1 MATLER
7 QDAPSLPTHGLSWV
21 RQIDRHRSQTP
32 DRPALR
38 QDGRTVTWAELDDR
52 TRRLA
57 SVLAASGIA
66 AGDRVALLMT
76 NRLEFVE
83 TLVAAHRLG
92 AILVPLNFRLVA
104 SEIEYLLTDSGATA
118 VVVEQALVSGLPGT
132 AASLP
137 TVVVGSS
144 DVPGPP
150 EYESAIAAAAPSA
163 ADGPSDLSSPALIL
177 YTSGTTGRPKG
188 AVWTHENLIAGSIM
202 MIQVLRMTSDD
213 EVSAVTAPMFH
224 MASILHLVPTVFLG
238 YPTVVVP
245 SGNFDA
251 GDFLD
256 LLETERVTS
265 AFLVPT
271 QWQTVCEGQ
280 QARPRTLALRN
291 LAWGAAPAT
300 PGNLRAMSETFP
312 DASIVSSFGQTEA
325 SITLVLGGRDKL
337 GSVGRPLPLVDVRVV
352 DPDMNDVVQ
361 GEVGEIV
368 YRGPAVMAEFWNNPT
383 ATAEAFRGGWF
394 HSGDLVRQDEDGY
407 FHVVDRIKDMIIS
420 GGENIYSAEL
430 ETVLSEHPAI
440 AEVAV
445 VPAAHEKWGETPVA
459 FVVPV
464 SGDVDAQD
472 ILDFCGSRLARYKIP
487 TRVIGIDQLPRN
499 ATGKVQKVALRD
511 LIRD

>member
-1 MATLER
+1 METLAR
-7 QDAPSLPTHGLSWV
+7 PDAPSLPTYGLSWV

-57 SVLAASGIA
+57 AVLTESGIG
-66 AGDRVALLMT
+66 AGDRVAVLMT
-76 NRLEFVE
+76 NRVEFVE

-104 SEIEYLLTDSGATA
+104 SEVEYLLTDSGATA
-118 VVVEQALVSGLPGT
+118 VVVEETLLAGLPS
-132 AASLP
+132 AAATLP
-137 TVVVGSS
+137 TVVVGAS
-144 DVPGPP
+144 DAPGRLG
-150 EYESAIAAAAPSA
+150 YERAIAASDPSG
-163 ADGPSDLSSPALIL
+163 ADGPSDLSAPALIL

-202 MIQVLRMTSDD
+202 MMQVLRMTADD
-213 EVSAVTAPMFH
+213 EVSGVTAPMFH
-224 MASILHLVPTVFLG
+224 MASILHIVPTMFLG

-245 SGNFDA
+245 SGNFNAD
-251 GDFLD
+251 DFLD
-256 LLETERVTS
+256 MLETECVTS

-271 QWQTVCEGQ
+271 QWQMVCDGQ
-280 QARPRTLALRN
+280 QARPRTLSLRN

-300 PGNLRAMSETFP
+300 PANLRAMSETFP

-325 SITLVLGGRDKL
+325 SITLVLRGRDKL
-337 GSVGRPLPLVDVRVV
+337 GSVGRPLSLVDVRVV
-352 DPDMNDVVQ
+352 DPDMGDVAP
-361 GEVGEIV
+361 GEIGEIV
-368 YRGPAVMAEFWNNPT
+368 YRGPAVMSEFWNNPA
-383 ATAEAFRGGWF
+383 ATADAFRGGWF

-407 FHVVDRIKDMIIS
+407 FYVVDRIKDMIIS

-430 ETVLSEHPAI
+430 EAVLSEHPQI

-464 SGDVDAQD
+464 SGEVDAQD
-472 ILDFCGSRLARYKIP
+472 ILDFCGTRLARYKVP
-487 TRVIGIDQLPRN
+487 TRVIGVDQLPRN
-499 ATGKVQKVALRD
+499 ATGKVQKVSLRD
-511 LIRD
+511 RLRD